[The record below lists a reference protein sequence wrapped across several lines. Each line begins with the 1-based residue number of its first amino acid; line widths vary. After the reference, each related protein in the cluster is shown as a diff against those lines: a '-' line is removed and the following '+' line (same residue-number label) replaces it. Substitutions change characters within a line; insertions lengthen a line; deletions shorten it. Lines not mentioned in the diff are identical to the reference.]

1 MKIACIMCTWEERQ
15 MVPLAIESSK
25 DFVDRYIVVD
35 RASED
40 DTVRVIEE
48 CAEKWELDVDIY
60 SRPDLLLRQARMFAI
75 EKADEE
81 WILIQDGDEV
91 FHTDGPNRI
100 FSLRKFLKYRNIVF
114 QTPMTVLAGD
124 FLHTNRVPPTQPP
137 HAFLYH
143 NNHSFYLPKDR
154 GDIPHMMG
162 ILVPLSRVYKFNC
175 WGIKSS
181 RRIFLRQYWSEWCRR
196 TNAFLE
202 YASVEEY
209 VKAKLDVDEL
219 DEHVKKWYNQF
230 MNGLKQYNERRY
242 GYYPKVIR
250 EYIKLGKVRGYEKDD

>member
-25 DFVDRYIVVD
+25 GFVDRYIVVD
-35 RASED
+35 KASGD

-60 SRPDLLLRQARMFAI
+60 IRSDLLLREARMFAI

-100 FSLRKFLKYRNIVF
+100 FNLRKFLKYRNIVF

-124 FLHTNRVPPTQPP
+124 FLHTDRVPPTQPP

-154 GDIPHMMG
+154 GDIPLMMG
-162 ILVPLSRVYKFNC
+162 VLVPLSRVYKFNC
-175 WGIKSS
+175 WGIKSP
-181 RRIFLRQYWSEWCRR
+181 RRIFLRQYWSEWCRT
-196 TNAFLE
+196 TNAFMR

-209 VKAKLDVDEL
+209 VKAKLDVEEL
-219 DEHVKKWYNQF
+219 DEHVEKWYNQL
-230 MNGLKQYNERRY
+230 MIGLEPYDKTRY

-250 EYIKLGKVRGYEKDD
+250 EYIKVGKVRGYENDR